1 MDFNKVK
8 VVATLGP
15 ASDSED
21 SIKKLIKAGV
31 NVFRLNMSHGDHDY
45 FRRVIS
51 CIKRINKQLKVYTP
65 IFLDL
70 PGQKL
75 RTGKLGGDKLEIKE
89 GQEYTLGE
97 KGQIP
102 VTNSILKRIKLKGKI
117 LLSDGKIEL
126 KPVKRDGDIIIT
138 RALNNGTLL
147 NEQSINADG
156 LSYSD
161 KYPTKKDIDG
171 IKFGLSQGIRIFAL
185 SFVSS
190 AKDVAAA
197 RRIAGG
203 DSTLIAKIERRDA
216 VKNFKE
222 IVEVADVIMIARGD
236 LGLNMDIAEVPK
248 LQKEL
253 IDVSNKCNKPV
264 ITATQMLESMTKNVL
279 PTRAEADDVFTA
291 ISEGTDAVMLSEETA
306 IGDYPI
312 KAVKMLRHII
322 SKYGYK
328 DVPEKMYEIRNEH
341 DAIISAAV
349 NIMSSTNIRDAVV
362 ITPFGRSAFRLS
374 RYHMRVR
381 IFALTDSNTAIDRLN
396 FSRDVISIKIKSMKN
411 FKAAIKAVA
420 KKYGLKK
427 AILVSGLYS
436 DKALTEDIRILK
448 LD

>member
-21 SIKKLIKAGV
+21 SIKKLIQAGV

-126 KPVKRDGDIIIT
+126 KPVKRDGDIIIA

-322 SKYGYK
+322 SRCTYIA
-328 DVPEKMYEIRNEH
+328 PPPPI
-341 DAIISAAV
+341 
-349 NIMSSTNIRDAVV
+349 
-362 ITPFGRSAFRLS
+362 
-374 RYHMRVR
+374 
-381 IFALTDSNTAIDRLN
+381 
-396 FSRDVISIKIKSMKN
+396 
-411 FKAAIKAVA
+411 
-420 KKYGLKK
+420 
-427 AILVSGLYS
+427 
-436 DKALTEDIRILK
+436 
-448 LD
+448 